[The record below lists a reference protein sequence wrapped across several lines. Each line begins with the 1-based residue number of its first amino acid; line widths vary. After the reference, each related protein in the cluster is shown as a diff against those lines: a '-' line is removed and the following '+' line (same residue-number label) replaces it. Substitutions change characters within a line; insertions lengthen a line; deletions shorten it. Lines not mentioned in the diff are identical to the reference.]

1 MGLIYLDSCI
11 LIYLIENHPTWS
23 QKVQSNM
30 ASESPD
36 AFAISPLV
44 KLECLVKPMQAGD
57 LALKKRNE
65 TAFAELALLPMTDE
79 VFLHTAQLRSRFGLK
94 TPDALHLA
102 CTQVHECRSLWT
114 NDDRLAQASHGL
126 ASALTEV

>member
-1 MGLIYLDSCI
+1 MGLIYVDSCI
-11 LIYLIENHPTWS
+11 LIYLIENHPIWS
-23 QKVQSNM
+23 PRVQNLM
-30 ASESPD
+30 TATAAE

-44 KLECLVKPMQAGD
+44 KLECLVNPLQVGD
-57 LALKKRNE
+57 LGLQKRYE

-79 VFLHTAQLRSRFGLK
+79 VFVQAAQLRSRFGLK

-102 CTQVHECRSLWT
+102 CAQAHECQRLWT

-126 ASALTEV
+126 ACALTDI